1 MSVGI
6 QNNYA
11 VNSTAYPSGSGAA
24 DGSGSA
30 NSLQQSIMQLIQQML
45 IELMQMLQD
54 PNGNGASSGGG
65 GGGANGSGSG
75 GGGAPAMPSMGG
87 GGGGGSGMP
96 VAGALGSGGQGGV
109 GTPASTGGGALA
121 GASASGFAAS
131 SGPAPGNG
139 PGAVNLN
146 GFGSLQLPSGSNGH
160 VDTIGAGQLKRYD
173 SDFFKHNGDGSL
185 TFSVPPGGGAHTAHS
200 NFPRSELAEGS
211 SWKMGDGKSTL
222 SATLSVDK
230 LPPSGD
236 VVIGQIHQRVDSGK
250 PRPPVE
256 LHYDKGNIV
265 ASIMDSNSL
274 SAGRHDVVIAKDVK
288 PGEKFSYSM
297 SMEPNGEL
305 NISAAGQSKT
315 VKMDPS
321 FGNANL
327 YFKAGN
333 YCQDPAGG
341 SQVSF
346 TGLDIDHQH

>member
-65 GGGANGSGSG
+65 GGGANGGGSG
-75 GGGAPAMPSMGG
+75 GGGAPAMPS

-109 GTPASTGGGALA
+109 GTPASTGGGASA
-121 GASASGFAAS
+121 GGVAAS

-297 SMEPNGEL
+297 SMESNGEL

-321 FGNANL
+321 FDNANL

-346 TGLDIDHQH
+346 NGLDIDHQH

>member
-65 GGGANGSGSG
+65 GGGANGGGSG

-87 GGGGGSGMP
+87 GGNGMP

-109 GTPASTGGGALA
+109 GTPASTGGGA
-121 GASASGFAAS
+121 SASGVAAS

-211 SWKMGDGKSTL
+211 SWKMSDGKSTL

-230 LPPSGD
+230 LPPNGD

-321 FGNANL
+321 FDNANL

-346 TGLDIDHQH
+346 NGLDIDHQH

>member
-11 VNSTAYPSGSGAA
+11 VNSTAFPSGSGAA

-45 IELMQMLQD
+45 TELMQMLQD

-65 GGGANGSGSG
+65 GGGGSG
-75 GGGAPAMPSMGG
+75 GGGAPAMPSM
-87 GGGGGSGMP
+87 GGSGMP

-109 GTPASTGGGALA
+109 GTPASTGG
-121 GASASGFAAS
+121 ASAGGVAAS

-321 FGNANL
+321 FNNAKL

-346 TGLDIDHQH
+346 NGLDIDHQH

>member
-65 GGGANGSGSG
+65 GGGANGGGS
-75 GGGAPAMPSMGG
+75 

-109 GTPASTGGGALA
+109 GTPASTGGGA
-121 GASASGFAAS
+121 SASGFAAS

-139 PGAVNLN
+139 PGVVNLN

-230 LPPSGD
+230 LPPNGD

-274 SAGRHDVVIAKDVK
+274 SAGRHDVVIVKDVK

-321 FGNANL
+321 FDNANL

-346 TGLDIDHQH
+346 NGLDIDHQH

>member
-11 VNSTAYPSGSGAA
+11 VNSTAYPGGSGAA

-30 NSLQQSIMQLIQQML
+30 NSLQQSIMQLI
-45 IELMQMLQD
+45 ELMQMLQD
-54 PNGNGASSGGG
+54 PNGNGVSSGGG
-65 GGGANGSGSG
+65 GGGANGGASG

-96 VAGALGSGGQGGV
+96 VPGTLGSGGQGGV
-109 GTPASTGGGALA
+109 GTPASTGGGASA
-121 GASASGFAAS
+121 GASASGVAAS

-160 VDTIGAGQLKRYD
+160 VDTVGAGQLKRYD

-222 SATLSVDK
+222 STTLSVDK
-230 LPPSGD
+230 LPPNGD

-321 FGNANL
+321 FDNANL

-346 TGLDIDHQH
+346 NGLDIDHQH

>member
-6 QNNYA
+6 QNNHA

-109 GTPASTGGGALA
+109 GTPASTGGGASP
-121 GASASGFAAS
+121 GGFAAS

-321 FGNANL
+321 FDNANL

>member
-65 GGGANGSGSG
+65 GGGGNG

-87 GGGGGSGMP
+87 GGRGGSGMP

-109 GTPASTGGGALA
+109 GTPASTGGGASA
-121 GASASGFAAS
+121 SASASGFAAS

-265 ASIMDSNSL
+265 ASVMDSNSL

-297 SMEPNGEL
+297 SMAPNGEL
-305 NISAAGQSKT
+305 NISAAGQSKA

-321 FGNANL
+321 FDNANL

-346 TGLDIDHQH
+346 NGLDIDHQH

>member
-24 DGSGSA
+24 DDSGSA

-65 GGGANGSGSG
+65 GGGANGGTSG

-109 GTPASTGGGALA
+109 GTPASTGGGA
-121 GASASGFAAS
+121 SASGVAAS

-160 VDTIGAGQLKRYD
+160 VDTVGAGQLKNYD

-230 LPPSGD
+230 LPPNGD

-321 FGNANL
+321 FDNANL

-346 TGLDIDHQH
+346 NGLDIDHQH

>member
-65 GGGANGSGSG
+65 GGGANGGGSG
-75 GGGAPAMPSMGG
+75 GGGAPAMPS

-109 GTPASTGGGALA
+109 GTPASTGGGASA
-121 GASASGFAAS
+121 GGVAAS

-230 LPPSGD
+230 LPPNGD

-315 VKMDPS
+315 VEMDPS
-321 FGNANL
+321 FDNANL

-341 SQVSF
+341 SQVTF
-346 TGLDIDHQH
+346 NGLDIDHQH

>member
-1 MSVGI
+1 
-6 QNNYA
+6 
-11 VNSTAYPSGSGAA
+11 
-24 DGSGSA
+24 
-30 NSLQQSIMQLIQQML
+30 
-45 IELMQMLQD
+45 
-54 PNGNGASSGGG
+54 
-65 GGGANGSGSG
+65 
-75 GGGAPAMPSMGG
+75 MPSMGG
-87 GGGGGSGMP
+87 GGNGMP

-109 GTPASTGGGALA
+109 GTPASTGGGA
-121 GASASGFAAS
+121 SASGVAAS

-230 LPPSGD
+230 LPPNGD

-321 FGNANL
+321 FDNANL

-346 TGLDIDHQH
+346 NGLDIDHQH

>member
-65 GGGANGSGSG
+65 GGGANGGASG

-96 VAGALGSGGQGGV
+96 VVGALGSGGQGGV
-109 GTPASTGGGALA
+109 GTPASTGGGA
-121 GASASGFAAS
+121 SASGVAAS

-160 VDTIGAGQLKRYD
+160 VDTIGAGQLKSYD

-230 LPPSGD
+230 LPPNGD

-321 FGNANL
+321 FDNANL

-346 TGLDIDHQH
+346 NGLDIDHQH

>member
-109 GTPASTGGGALA
+109 GTPASTGGGASA
-121 GASASGFAAS
+121 GASAGGVAAS

-321 FGNANL
+321 FDNANL

>member
-96 VAGALGSGGQGGV
+96 VAGALGSGGQGDV
-109 GTPASTGGGALA
+109 GTPASTGGGASP
-121 GASASGFAAS
+121 GGFAAS

-321 FGNANL
+321 FDNANL

-346 TGLDIDHQH
+346 NGLDIDHQH

>member
-6 QNNYA
+6 QNNHA

-96 VAGALGSGGQGGV
+96 VAGALGSGGQGDV
-109 GTPASTGGGALA
+109 GTPASTGGGASP
-121 GASASGFAAS
+121 GGFAAS

-321 FGNANL
+321 FDNANL

>member
-96 VAGALGSGGQGGV
+96 VAGALGSGGQGDV
-109 GTPASTGGGALA
+109 GTPASTGGGASP
-121 GASASGFAAS
+121 GGFAAS

-321 FGNANL
+321 FDNANL

>member
-65 GGGANGSGSG
+65 SGGANGGGSG

-87 GGGGGSGMP
+87 SGMP
-96 VAGALGSGGQGGV
+96 VAGALDSGGQGGV
-109 GTPASTGGGALA
+109 GTPASTGG
-121 GASASGFAAS
+121 ASAGGVAAS

-230 LPPSGD
+230 LPPNGD

-297 SMEPNGEL
+297 SMAPNGEL

-321 FGNANL
+321 FDNANL

-346 TGLDIDHQH
+346 NGLDIDHQH

>member
-65 GGGANGSGSG
+65 GGGANGGGSG
-75 GGGAPAMPSMGG
+75 GGGAPAMPSM
-87 GGGGGSGMP
+87 GGGGSGMP

-109 GTPASTGGGALA
+109 GTPASTGGGA
-121 GASASGFAAS
+121 SASSFAAS

-230 LPPSGD
+230 LPPNGD

-321 FGNANL
+321 FDNANL

-346 TGLDIDHQH
+346 NGLDIDHQH

>member
-65 GGGANGSGSG
+65 GGGGANGGGSG

-87 GGGGGSGMP
+87 GGRGGSGMP
-96 VAGALGSGGQGGV
+96 VAEALGSGGQGGV
-109 GTPASTGGGALA
+109 GTPASTGGGA
-121 GASASGFAAS
+121 SASGVAAS

-173 SDFFKHNGDGSL
+173 SDFVKHNGDGSL

-200 NFPRSELAEGS
+200 NFPRSELAEGR

-230 LPPSGD
+230 LPPNGD

-274 SAGRHDVVIAKDVK
+274 SAGRHDMVIAKDVK

-321 FGNANL
+321 FDNANL

-346 TGLDIDHQH
+346 NGLDIDHQH

>member
-109 GTPASTGGGALA
+109 GTPASTGS
-121 GASASGFAAS
+121 GASPGGFAAS

-321 FGNANL
+321 FDNANL